1 MQNTVYMCLFAF
13 SRNFTNRF
21 SVSEFSQDCSGQYF
35 VIRHVFEKVYLLSYG
50 SKSPWPIR
58 LHDSSECSFSFTTW
72 LFGMILI
79 DIPSVSVVL
88 PVVLEMEKETLLL
101 VIVYCISGPLGTFID
116 DFVLLINELPI
127 QHKILI
133 VDDFNL
139 DQMFPENV
147 TKVDPLI

>member
-1 MQNTVYMCLFAF
+1 
-13 SRNFTNRF
+13 
-21 SVSEFSQDCSGQYF
+21 
-35 VIRHVFEKVYLLSYG
+35 
-50 SKSPWPIR
+50 
-58 LHDSSECSFSFTTW
+58 
-72 LFGMILI
+72 MILI

-147 TKVDPLI
+147 TKIDPLI

>member
-21 SVSEFSQDCSGQYF
+21 SVNEFSQDCSGQYF

-50 SKSPWPIR
+50 SESPWPIR

-88 PVVLEMEKETLLL
+88 PVVLEMEKET
-101 VIVYCISGPLGTFID
+101 VIGNSVLYIWSSWYLHWWLCFID
-116 DFVLLINELPI
+116 QWTANTTQDFDCRWL
-127 QHKILI
+127 
-133 VDDFNL
+133 
-139 DQMFPENV
+139 
-147 TKVDPLI
+147 